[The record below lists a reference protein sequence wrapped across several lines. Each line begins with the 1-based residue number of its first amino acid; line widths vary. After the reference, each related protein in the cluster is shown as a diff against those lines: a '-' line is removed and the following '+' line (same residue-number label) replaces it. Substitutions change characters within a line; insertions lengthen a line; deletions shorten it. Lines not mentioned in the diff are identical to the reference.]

1 MEKILITPRSV
12 GPAKTMATKIIADEG
27 IFFSDMA
34 NDFFS
39 VDSPVEVEVE
49 DREANGKQ
57 FKFIKSLAVGTAY
70 VDEASTLDA
79 ESLQVRIFLA
89 WVRSPYVANQMKSE
103 SEVVGLV
110 KKLTMKSLEAL
121 K

>member
-1 MEKILITPRSV
+1 MEKLLITPRSV

-27 IFFSDMA
+27 IFFSDLV
-34 NDFFS
+34 NEFFQ

-57 FKFIKSLAVGTAY
+57 FKYIISRDVEGH
-70 VDEASTLDA
+70 VA
-79 ESLQVRIFLA
+79 EVSSDLELQVFLA
-89 WVRSPYVANQMKSE
+89 WARSPYVANQMRSE

-110 KKLTMKSLEAL
+110 KKLTMKSLEVL